1 MTPGQKFKKSVV
13 EDIRNQFISFR
24 LPSVYTIKVTTMKQ
38 MKHRSR
44 SEIIGA
50 ILEAANGGG
59 ATKTTIMYKAVLSYE
74 YMKEYLLSLV
84 EDELVEYEQGR
95 MTYRTTAKGMR
106 LLQLYNNMN
115 EMVQT
120 ANPRSVK
127 KSNDLFNTLS

>member
-1 MTPGQKFKKSVV
+1 MNG
-13 EDIRNQFISFR
+13 
-24 LPSVYTIKVTTMKQ
+24 IKH

-44 SEIIGA
+44 SEIIEA

-84 EDELVEYEQGR
+84 EDDLIEYEQGM

-106 LLQLYNNMN
+106 LLQLYNNVN
-115 EMVQT
+115 EMVQPPVMKIKNKT
-120 ANPRSVK
+120 
-127 KSNDLFNTLS
+127 NDWFF